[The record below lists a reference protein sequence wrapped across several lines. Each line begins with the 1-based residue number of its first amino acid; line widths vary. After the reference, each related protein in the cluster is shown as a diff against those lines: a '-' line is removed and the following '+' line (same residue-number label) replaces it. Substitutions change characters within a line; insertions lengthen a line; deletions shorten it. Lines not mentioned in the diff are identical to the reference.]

1 MLICIHIYITKFITF
16 TQSVRTSFFLKKIRF
31 LGGSK
36 TCQRH
41 FEEPAT
47 RSCEKDERK
56 EEGIISDFPAN
67 LCKCRKK
74 IKGKKPS

>member
-1 MLICIHIYITKFITF
+1 MYSHLHYKIHYIYAVGKNK
-16 TQSVRTSFFLKKIRF
+16 FFLKKIRF

-36 TCQRH
+36 TCQCY

-74 IKGKKPS
+74 NKEKKLS